1 MDNWFLIVL
10 ICLSGLRIGGKD
22 STDYVVKG
30 THKKLSQELIDE
42 LKTICQVFFWL
53 IELLCIGSIYIY
65 VCVCVFAYITSCIL
79 RVEWDMANVFVWVFF
94 MKRALHY

>member
-1 MDNWFLIVL
+1 MDDWFLIVL

-42 LKTICQVFFWL
+42 LTTICQVFFWL
-53 IELLCIGSIYIY
+53 IELLCIGFNLYI
-65 VCVCVFAYITSCIL
+65 CVCFESGMGYGQCVCLGFFHEESITLLVSRRTI
-79 RVEWDMANVFVWVFF
+79 
-94 MKRALHY
+94 

>member
-1 MDNWFLIVL
+1 MDDWFLIVL

-42 LKTICQVFFWL
+42 LTTICQVFFWL

-65 VCVCVFAYITSCIL
+65 VCVCLHTLLVVF
-79 RVEWDMANVFVWVFF
+79 
-94 MKRALHY
+94 